1 MSRNT
6 IIANCKNYLGR
17 PYVWGGESMEEGG
30 YDCSGYAYR
39 VLKDS
44 GYPVCRTTAQGYSKL
59 GVTVPYEKAEPGD
72 LLFFGKSTSA
82 ITHIAIYAGAGT
94 MYESIGGSKNTKY
107 NPGKGVSYSKVSR
120 RSDLILIK
128 NIAGDPMPPAAS
140 SDPKPP
146 TASDAPKP
154 PAASGN
160 TKPPTASGNTKP
172 PTASGAPAVHYQV
185 GQIYTLQA
193 EMKVRQGPGTNYAA
207 KTHQMLTQNGQQHDS
222 DRDGALDRGTQVTC
236 KEVQNVGD
244 DIWLR
249 IPSGW
254 VAARYN
260 GTVYVK

>member
-6 IIANCKNYLGR
+6 IIANCKNYLGK

-128 NIAGDPMPPAAS
+128 NLAGDPMPPAAS

-154 PAASGN
+154 PAASG
-160 TKPPTASGNTKP
+160 
-172 PTASGAPAVHYQV
+172 APAVHYQV
-185 GQIYTLQA
+185 GQIYTMQSD
-193 EMKVRQGPGTNYAA
+193 MKVP
-207 KTHQMLTQNGQQHDS
+207 
-222 DRDGALDRGTQVTC
+222 DGKGN
-236 KEVQNVGD
+236 K
-244 DIWLR
+244 
-249 IPSGW
+249 
-254 VAARYN
+254 
-260 GTVYVK
+260 